1 METFSHKTK
10 EEILKKFKHTC
21 AFSTLKFVD
30 KCKKNQGLSIHHIIH
45 NTTANRKIYG
55 PFLQSIT
62 NAVLLCENCHKPSY
76 LLNHLR
82 DMLLAKIDSGEIDI
96 EINTKIK

>member
-21 AFSTLKFVD
+21 AFSTFEE
-30 KCKKNQGLSIHHIIH
+30 KCKKREGLSIHHIIH

-55 PFLQSIT
+55 KFLQSIT
-62 NAVLLCENCHKPSY
+62 NAVLLCENCHKPSV

-82 DMLLAKIDSGEIDI
+82 TKLLERIDSGEIDI
-96 EINTKIK
+96 EINSKIK

>member
-1 METFSHKTK
+1 METFSHETK
-10 EEILKKFKHTC
+10 EEILKKFKHIC
-21 AFSTLKFVD
+21 PFHSFEE
-30 KCKKNQGLSIHHIIH
+30 KCKKREGLSIHHIIH

-82 DMLLAKIDSGEIDI
+82 DMLLAKIDSGEIDV
-96 EINTKIK
+96 EINSKIK